1 MLFEHNN
8 ICKVITLKVQSKG
21 RNVLGTTTGWLT
33 SLTQYLTCINPS
45 SENNTKQAWRLW
57 RGQGHFI
64 LLRKRVVVG

>member
-45 SENNTKQAWRLW
+45 SENTKQAWRLW